1 MSDNRRRY
9 RAIKRAIVQLYP
21 TKPMGNMARHLHTL
35 AALISGIV
43 GSKSTNLPAIAGK
56 VPDRAKKESRVKRF
70 SRWMKNE
77 RINAEV
83 YFLPYADALLAS
95 LAADHTLL
103 VAMDGS
109 EVGRKCLALMV
120 SVIYKKRA
128 LPIAWIV
135 VKGNKGHFPEETHVQ
150 LLQRVHEIVPQGAG
164 VIFVGDG
171 EFDGII
177 LQATLDAYGWE
188 YVCRTAKN
196 AQLGADGEIFSF
208 HELGIQPGE
217 YVGLPDVTFTL
228 QAYGPVLAV
237 AWWDAR
243 CEEPIYLVTNIV
255 GGLWEAL
262 FCIVRRHE
270 LNEGFLVT
278 GSLFPLICPP
288 TLPLWQVAL
297 GISFGV
303 VIGKEIFGGTG
314 KNFLNPALTG
324 RAFLFF
330 AYPAQISGDKVWTAL
345 DGVSRATP
353 LSHAAEGGVQAV
365 IGVTSWFDAFF
376 GLIPGSMGET
386 STLACLFGAAVLIL
400 SGIGSWRIMS
410 SGLVSVVV
418 ISLMFNLIGSSTNP
432 MFGLGPHWHLVLGGL
447 AFGLVFMATDP
458 VSGAMTEE
466 GQWVYGFLIGTMCI
480 LIRVVNP
487 AFPEGMMLA
496 ILFGNVFAPLIDQ
509 LVLKFHIKRR
519 LRHVQG

>member
-1 MSDNRRRY
+1 MAMWNTGYQANSIMQVNGGSVEGWRGLLLELLGYGGNPNSLVDN
-9 RAIKRAIVQLYP
+9 
-21 TKPMGNMARHLHTL
+21 
-35 AALISGIV
+35 
-43 GSKSTNLPAIAGK
+43 
-56 VPDRAKKESRVKRF
+56 
-70 SRWMKNE
+70 
-77 RINAEV
+77 
-83 YFLPYADALLAS
+83 LL
-95 LAADHTLL
+95 
-103 VAMDGS
+103 
-109 EVGRKCLALMV
+109 
-120 SVIYKKRA
+120 
-128 LPIAWIV
+128 
-135 VKGNKGHFPEETHVQ
+135 
-150 LLQRVHEIVPQGAG
+150 
-164 VIFVGDG
+164 
-171 EFDGII
+171 
-177 LQATLDAYGWE
+177 
-188 YVCRTAKN
+188 
-196 AQLGADGEIFSF
+196 LGA
-208 HELGIQPGE
+208 
-217 YVGLPDVTFTL
+217 
-228 QAYGPVLAV
+228 
-237 AWWDAR
+237 AWFV
-243 CEEPIYLVTNIV
+243 PIYLVTNIV